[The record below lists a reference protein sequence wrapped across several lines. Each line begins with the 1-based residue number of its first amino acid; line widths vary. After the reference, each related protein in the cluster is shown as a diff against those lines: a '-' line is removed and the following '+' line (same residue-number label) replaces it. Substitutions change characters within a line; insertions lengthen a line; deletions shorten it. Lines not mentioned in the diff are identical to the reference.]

1 MRNKFF
7 LIFLFTV
14 LLFIFGIYFLY
25 KNTIIIFP
33 NFDRKTTIENV
44 KDYGALGN
52 GVKDDTLSIQK
63 VIDRVSKNGGGIVEI
78 PRGRYAIDAT
88 KSITLK
94 NNITL
99 KFDPGTELF
108 AIPNSSENYSVI
120 NIHDVENVSLIGEM
134 TIIGERE
141 HHKGER
147 GEWGF
152 GISIRG
158 SNNIYIEK
166 PRIKDFWGDGIYI
179 GSTAKQNY
187 SKHITILNPICENNR
202 RQGIT
207 IISAI
212 DLDIINPQI
221 FSTKGIPP
229 EYGIDLEPNNKEEF
243 LKEINII
250 APTTKYNEGGG
261 IRIYLD
267 ALSQSKNP
275 INIRVID
282 KTEITDGFE
291 VKGKSNV
298 KGKIMVDSYYLLNN

>member
-14 LLFIFGIYFLY
+14 LLFIFGIYYLY

-33 NFDRKTTIENV
+33 NFDKKTTIENV

-78 PRGRYAIDAT
+78 PRGRYAINAT
-88 KSITLK
+88 KSINLK
-94 NNITL
+94 NNVTL
-99 KFDPGTELF
+99 KFKPGTVLF
-108 AIPNSSENYSVI
+108 AIPNNSENYSVI
-120 NIHDVENVSLIGEM
+120 NIHDVKNVSLIGEI

-141 HHKGER
+141 HHKGNS

-158 SNNIYIEK
+158 ANNVYIENPK
-166 PRIKDFWGDGIYI
+166 IKDFWGDGIYV
-179 GSTAKQNY
+179 GRTNKQSY
-187 SKHITILNPICENNR
+187 SKHITILNPVCENNR

-212 DLDIINPQI
+212 DLDIINPQV
-221 FSTKGIPP
+221 FSTNGIPP
-229 EYGIDLEPNNKEEF
+229 GYGIDLEPNNKDEF
-243 LKEINII
+243 LEDINIMNPI
-250 APTTKYNEGGG
+250 TKSNEGGG

-267 ALSQSKNP
+267 ALSQSRNS
-275 INIRVID
+275 INIRIIN
-282 KTEITDGFE
+282 KTGIKDGFE
-291 VKGKSNV
+291 VKGKDNA
-298 KGKIMVDSYYLLNN
+298 KGKIMVNSYYFLNN